1 LRLERQ
7 VQAWVGTALTT
18 LGAVSTLWLAAT
30 GRLTLY
36 IHPRYTIFTVVMAV
50 LATVLVL
57 AAVAAGPGRDD
68 QLDHDHSAPGHD
80 HSAPDARRGQV
91 LGWVRVA
98 VLIAAAL
105 ALLVVPPATLSPRM
119 LQNRDIVSAGQRLD
133 TTDVSNLQGGDP
145 ATFSLKDWAALLQQG
160 GVESVLG
167 QDVKVSGYVLDQGEE
182 DVFFI
187 ARLTVTCCAVDSQP
201 VGLPVSRPNWK
212 QELRPSTW
220 IAVEGKFG
228 EGIGRAGR
236 HPALIQ
242 PGTLTRIDP
251 PDNPYVF

>member
-1 LRLERQ
+1 MRFERQ
-7 VQAWVGTALTT
+7 VQAWVGTALTV
-18 LGAVSTLWLAAT
+18 LGVVSTLWLAAT

-50 LATVLVL
+50 VAGLLVL
-57 AAVAAGPGRDD
+57 AAVAVLPGRHDEV
-68 QLDHDHSAPGHD
+68 DHDHSA
-80 HSAPDARRGQV
+80 APARRGQA
-91 LGWVRVA
+91 LGWFRVA
-98 VLIAAAL
+98 VLISAAF

-133 TTDVSNLQGGDP
+133 STDVPNLQGGDP

-167 QDVKVSGYVLDQGEE
+167 EEVRVSGYVLDQGEE

-187 ARLTVTCCAVDSQP
+187 ARLTVTCCAVDAQP
-201 VGLPVSRPNWK
+201 IGLPVSRPNWK
-212 QELRPSTW
+212 EELRPSTW
-220 IAVEGKFG
+220 VAVEGTFV
-228 EGIGRAGR
+228 EDVGRSGR

-242 PGTLTRIDP
+242 IGTLTRIDE